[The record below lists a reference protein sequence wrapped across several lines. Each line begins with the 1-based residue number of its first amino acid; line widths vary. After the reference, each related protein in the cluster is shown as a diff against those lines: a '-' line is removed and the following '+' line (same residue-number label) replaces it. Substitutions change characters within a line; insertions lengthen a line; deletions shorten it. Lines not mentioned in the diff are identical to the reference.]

1 MGAAPTAAA
10 SKLEERK
17 KLRREN
23 IPRNDLVGPDMVV
36 APWARTNPMGWYGAG
51 QKRWL
56 APGNSPMMI
65 VCGKS
70 NSKGDYP
77 ELCAKFFCLSHYLP
91 FAFQPV
97 RPTASTSW
105 HRGRVTGLHCHL

>member
-36 APWARTNPMGWYGAG
+36 APWARTNRMGWYGAG
-51 QKRWL
+51 QKRWASPRQFTNDDSL
-56 APGNSPMMI
+56 RQDVTQKEIIHNYAQNSFS
-65 VCGKS
+65 CG
-70 NSKGDYP
+70 
-77 ELCAKFFCLSHYLP
+77 
-91 FAFQPV
+91 
-97 RPTASTSW
+97 TT
-105 HRGRVTGLHCHL
+105 CHLHFSRCGGPQVHCEPAVG